1 MAWWTGSCACPP
13 WCRMLTS
20 CFPRPSFDPTCR
32 WWWRSISWALRW
44 CRWWWTLLS
53 DVEFSIG
60 QIQDVGLI
68 FLAGMVRNLVSWGKE
83 AGLTP
88 EELITTSIWQ
98 SAISTCFVGISL
110 IVIGKMKL
118 IQYVAWMVVGPFFP
132 PIRLETKPSWDEFFD
147 FLSKFLLHPLPFS
160 SLHQVQ
166 MLPLPVVGGY
176 LGYIGY
182 FCLAAGLG
190 IGSGREVNDPEHLA
204 TAAGPRAGAEDVAA
218 GGDGAG
224 DDLRAL
230 QGRKLW
236 WNGEGWW
243 RRNGW
248 NFFQNTLPP
257 ACAKTVHLW
266 PSAEYQVKASD
277 KNNGKK
283 QKKQNCRPR
292 GASPQ
297 SLQTWGLQFLVF
309 LEVFGN
315 FCLRQEVWTYS
326 LISVGAQGH
335 SDELSI
341 WRSINIWCIYI

>member
-1 MAWWTGSCACPP
+1 VIYGVVNWIVCVPSLVSYAHIV
-13 WCRMLTS
+13 
-20 CFPRPSFDPTCR
+20 FPQAVFRPYLPMVVKVYFLS
-32 WWWRSISWALRW
+32 SAVMQVVM
-44 CRWWWTLLS
+44 TLLS

-132 PIRLETKPSWDEFFD
+132 PIRLETKPSDYGMNSSIS
-147 FLSKFLLHPLPFS
+147 LSLGLPLHPLPFS

-190 IGSGREVNDPEHLA
+190 IGSGREVNDPSTLLQLLDPELA
-204 TAAGPRAGAEDVAA
+204 LKMSLLAVTALVMIFVHFKVGSCGEMVKD
-218 GGDGAG
+218 
-224 DDLRAL
+224 
-230 QGRKLW
+230 
-236 WNGEGWW
+236 GEGEMD
-243 RRNGW
+243 GT
-248 NFFQNTLPP
+248 FFSEHVTTSVRKN
-257 ACAKTVHLW
+257 
-266 PSAEYQVKASD
+266 SA
-277 KNNGKK
+277 
-283 QKKQNCRPR
+283 
-292 GASPQ
+292 
-297 SLQTWGLQFLVF
+297 
-309 LEVFGN
+309 
-315 FCLRQEVWTYS
+315 
-326 LISVGAQGH
+326 SV
-335 SDELSI
+335 SI
-341 WRSINIWCIYI
+341 C

>member
-1 MAWWTGSCACPP
+1 M
-13 WCRMLTS
+13 
-20 CFPRPSFDPTCR
+20 
-32 WWWRSISWALRW
+32 
-44 CRWWWTLLS
+44 TLLS

-190 IGSGREVNDPEHLA
+190 IGSGREVNDPSTLLQLLDPELA
-204 TAAGPRAGAEDVAA
+204 LKMSLLAVTALVMIFVHFKVGSCGEMVKD
-218 GGDGAG
+218 
-224 DDLRAL
+224 
-230 QGRKLW
+230 
-236 WNGEGWW
+236 GEGEMD
-243 RRNGW
+243 GT
-248 NFFQNTLPP
+248 FFSEHVTTSVRKN
-257 ACAKTVHLW
+257 
-266 PSAEYQVKASD
+266 SA
-277 KNNGKK
+277 
-283 QKKQNCRPR
+283 
-292 GASPQ
+292 
-297 SLQTWGLQFLVF
+297 
-309 LEVFGN
+309 
-315 FCLRQEVWTYS
+315 
-326 LISVGAQGH
+326 SVT
-335 SDELSI
+335 I
-341 WRSINIWCIYI
+341 C